1 VTLCRKYTGA
11 ITFENVW
18 CVLCGVWQC
27 YERVPS
33 ILKTLSA
40 IGVVDAAS
48 VAMARQLQ
56 RRADDE
62 MPRMRQALEALLPEI
77 DLMLIRVTS
86 CFDDV

>member
-1 VTLCRKYTGA
+1 V
-11 ITFENVW
+11 VW
-18 CVLCGVWQC
+18 GVWQC
-27 YERVPS
+27 HERVPS

-48 VAMARQLQ
+48 VAIARQLQ

-62 MPRMRQALEALLPEI
+62 MPRMQQALEALLPEI

-86 CFDDV
+86 CFEDV

>member
-1 VTLCRKYTGA
+1 L
-11 ITFENVW
+11 
-18 CVLCGVWQC
+18 QC
-27 YERVPS
+27 HERVPS

-40 IGVVDAAS
+40 IGVADAAS

-62 MPRMRQALEALLPEI
+62 MPRTRQALEALLPEI

>member
-1 VTLCRKYTGA
+1 M
-11 ITFENVW
+11 VW
-18 CVLCGVWQC
+18 GVWQC
-27 YERVPS
+27 HERVPS

-48 VAMARQLQ
+48 VAIARQLQ

-62 MPRMRQALEALLPEI
+62 MPRMQQALEALLPEI

-86 CFDDV
+86 CFEDV

>member
-1 VTLCRKYTGA
+1 M
-11 ITFENVW
+11 VW
-18 CVLCGVWQC
+18 GVWQC
-27 YERVPS
+27 HERVPS

-48 VAMARQLQ
+48 VAIARQLQ

-62 MPRMRQALEALLPEI
+62 MPRMQQALEALLPEI